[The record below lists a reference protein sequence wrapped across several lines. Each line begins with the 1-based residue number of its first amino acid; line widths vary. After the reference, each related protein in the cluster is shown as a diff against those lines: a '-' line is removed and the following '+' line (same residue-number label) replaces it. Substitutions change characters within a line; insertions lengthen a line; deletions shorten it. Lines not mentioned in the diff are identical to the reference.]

1 MNRHSGENADL
12 RNLIYSSS
20 LKKLT
25 AEECYSMVLIPK
37 QLKERG
43 VITRNPYASHFL
55 DDDKDEECDGNEG
68 SLSR

>member
-20 LKKLT
+20 SKKLT

-37 QLKERG
+37 QLKERD
-43 VITRNPYASHFL
+43 VITRNPI
-55 DDDKDEECDGNEG
+55 
-68 SLSR
+68 SLMIVV